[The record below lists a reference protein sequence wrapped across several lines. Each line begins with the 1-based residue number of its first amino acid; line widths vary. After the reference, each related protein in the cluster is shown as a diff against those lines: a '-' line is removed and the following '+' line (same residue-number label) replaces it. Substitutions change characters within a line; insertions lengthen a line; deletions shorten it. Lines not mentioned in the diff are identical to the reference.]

1 MDRNISRIL
10 SWVAFAIAAAGFTL
24 VVAPRPVRGQDTF
37 ITPQLS
43 IGADAGVEPAPPSFA
58 PQPVYEAA
66 PAVLGTAENPQYW
79 IVSSRCDVQHR
90 RHKHLD
96 DGELD
101 VYQRSPDGQLFSSNL
116 ATLQSLT
123 IPGVPVLIC
132 FHGSFV
138 TWEDE
143 CNESHQA
150 YQWIRNA
157 CPHLPLQVIFFTW
170 PSDGIITGLIP
181 TDVLIRGRQAEFN
194 GFHAARVITCLP
206 PSCPISMI
214 GHSHGCRV
222 ILSTLHLAGGGDV
235 QGMTYPAIQATPRR
249 YRAVFAAAAVD
260 HHWMNPKDRY
270 GCALPVTE
278 CIINL
283 QNRKDLALAV
293 YPLHRPFAGRALG
306 RIGLLRRDTR
316 KLGGETQKI
325 TNLDVTEIEGHNH
338 LWPGYFQS
346 PEIAAA
352 IAPVIYYPGV
362 AQHQAAPSY
371 EQPMIVPTE
380 ATYAPVE
387 PTPVPE
393 TAPAPIL
400 PEVPAAPD
408 LRDYNPPADDFR
420 RP

>member
-10 SWVAFAIAAAGFTL
+10 SWVAFAIAAAGFSF
-24 VVAPRPVRGQDTF
+24 VVAPRSVRGQDTF
-37 ITPQLS
+37 IAPQLS
-43 IGADAGVEPAPPSFA
+43 IGADLGAEPAPPTFA
-58 PQPVYEAA
+58 PQPVDEAA
-66 PAVLGTAENPQYW
+66 PAVLGTAECPQYW

-101 VYQRSPDGQLFSSNL
+101 VYQRTSDGQLFHSNL
-116 ATLQSLT
+116 PSLQSLT

-143 CNESHQA
+143 CKESHQA

-170 PSDGIITGLIP
+170 PSDGLITGLFP
-181 TDVLIRGRQAEFN
+181 TDVAIRGRQAEFN
-194 GFHAARVITCLP
+194 GLHAARVITCLP

-222 ILSTLHLAGGGDV
+222 ILSALHLAGGGDI
-235 QGMTYPAIQATPRR
+235 QGMTYPAIQSSPRR

-260 HHWMNPKDRY
+260 HHWLNPKDRY

-278 CIINL
+278 CIVNL
-283 QNRKDLALAV
+283 QNRKDLALTV

-306 RIGLLRRDTR
+306 RVGLLRRDTR
-316 KLGGETQKI
+316 KLGTETQKV
-325 TNLDVTEIEGHNH
+325 TNLDVSEIEGHNH

-362 AQHQAAPSY
+362 AQFQAAPVY
-371 EQPMIVPTE
+371 ETPVTVPTE
-380 ATYAPVE
+380 PTFAPVE
-387 PTPVPE
+387 PTPEPMPNPVEPE
-393 TAPAPIL
+393 APR
-400 PEVPAAPD
+400 APD

-420 RP
+420 MP

>member
-43 IGADAGVEPAPPSFA
+43 IGADAGVEPAPPTFA
-58 PQPVYEAA
+58 PQPIQEAA
-66 PAVLGTAENPQYW
+66 PAVLGTAECPQYW

-101 VYQRSPDGQLFSSNL
+101 VYQRTPDGQLFQSNL
-116 ATLQSLT
+116 SSLQSLV
-123 IPGVPVLIC
+123 IPGVPVLMC

-222 ILSTLHLAGGGDV
+222 ILSTLHLAGGGDI

-352 IAPVIYYPGV
+352 IAPVIYYPGA
-362 AQHQAAPSY
+362 AQYQTAPSY

-387 PTPVPE
+387 PTPAPVP
-393 TAPAPIL
+393 TPLL
-400 PEVPAAPD
+400 PEAPAAPD